1 MQRPA
6 SFLAQDD
13 YLVTQANYFS
23 DFLQDVAIALYQPL
37 VGPVALA
44 LYLSLWQEVHR
55 HVALTE
61 RHPQTD
67 LMALLDIDADQ
78 LYTARVRLEAVG
90 LIKTYTTADA
100 RGRYYAYEL
109 YAPLSPERFFADDL
123 LGLLLYDRVGDQQ
136 YQALV
141 TRFTLT
147 PVRRSEWQD
156 VSKRFTDVYD
166 VTNVLTPPAAV
177 TTARTATAQKD
188 TPAVTLNQ
196 DATYDWSLLASMTAN
211 LGLAGDALQANQAAL
226 FQLAQFYG
234 LNEPTLARLIG
245 VAADVTTGQLDMARL
260 RRLAEQTYRKV
271 EVPAFQ
277 AKDAVP
283 ATGAA
288 QPATTPV
295 ASPPAGQL
303 STADQQLIQ
312 QASSMAPRAF
322 LERRKQ
328 SINPKMFPSGSEVA
342 AVRKL
347 VSRQVFPEATIN
359 VLIDYILQT
368 NDTVTDAFL
377 NAIANSWLKAGVTTP
392 ASALA
397 EIKAFKAKQANPAP
411 RRNKR
416 PQRAEKMPDWAKP
429 DYQAPQTTPSAA
441 VAERLA
447 KQRAEFEALQQKGGH
462 NDETDA

>member
-37 VGPVALA
+37 VGPAALA
-44 LYLSLWQEVHR
+44 LYLSLWQEAHR

-78 LYTARVRLEAVG
+78 LYSARVRLEAVG

-177 TTARTATAQKD
+177 TTARTATAQKA

-211 LGLAGDALQANQAAL
+211 LGLARDALQANQAAL

-245 VAADVTTGQLDMARL
+245 VAADVTTGKLDMARL
-260 RRLAEQTYRKV
+260 RRLAEQTYRKADA
-271 EVPAFQ
+271 PAFQ
-277 AKDAVP
+277 AKDA
-283 ATGAA
+283 AS
-288 QPATTPV
+288 V
-295 ASPPAGQL
+295 ASTAPTVPVTSPAADQL
-303 STADQQLIQ
+303 SATDQQLIQ

-328 SINPKMFPSGSEVA
+328 AINAKMFPSGSEIA

-347 VSRQVFPEATIN
+347 VSRQVFPEATVN

-397 EIKAFKAKQANPAP
+397 EIKAFKAKQANPGP

-429 DYQAPQTTPSAA
+429 DYQAPTATPSAA